1 MLNTQIL
8 AGTLLY
14 AALGL
19 VIFVAGFRL
28 WDRLT
33 PVDVWKEIAE
43 RQNIALAI
51 LAGAVA
57 IALAI
62 IIGAAIHG

>member
-1 MLNTQIL
+1 MLTANVFASTI
-8 AGTLLY
+8 LY
-14 AALGL
+14 ACLGL
-19 VIFVAGFRL
+19 AIFVIGFWL

-43 RQNIALAI
+43 RQNHALAI
-51 LAGAVA
+51 LAGSVA